1 MREVHAWHGDR
12 RHPAPGAWSFSD
24 AETLLT
30 GRGAGN
36 DPPPPGDAA
45 PGGRGAGVRGGG
57 GDGRVGLRDRDRE
70 CARDLA
76 SEEAGALGA
85 RLDRKGRP
93 APPSLSTFRRVLRR
107 LGGQA
112 VAAAFGAWLAA
123 QAMAG
128 LADASCLVIA
138 LYGKVVRGREGPAPT
153 RGDDY
158 RGAGRDRAE
167 GRLSLIHISEP
178 TRLGMISYAVF

>member
-70 CARDLA
+70 WARDLA

-85 RLDRKGRP
+85 RLDRKGGK
-93 APPSLSTFRRVLRR
+93 APHL
-107 LGGQA
+107 
-112 VAAAFGAWLAA
+112 LAA
-123 QAMAG
+123 MITGVRA
-128 LADASCLVIA
+128 VIA
-138 LYGKVVRGREGPAPT
+138 QRDVDANTNEIVCHGHGGGADVGR
-153 RGDDY
+153 
-158 RGAGRDRAE
+158 
-167 GRLSLIHISEP
+167 
-178 TRLGMISYAVF
+178 